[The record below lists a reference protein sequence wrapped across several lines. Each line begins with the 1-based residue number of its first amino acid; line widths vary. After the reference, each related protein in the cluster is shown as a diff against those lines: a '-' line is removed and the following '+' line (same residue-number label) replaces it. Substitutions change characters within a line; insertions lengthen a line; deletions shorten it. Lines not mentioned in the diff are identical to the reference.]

1 MLQGSAESWIGLQA
15 RSDKTSLVVKLK
27 HQLKIENVLSGN
39 DSVLKKQK
47 LDGASA
53 YMGSLSPHGYP
64 GKTKIYIFE
73 TFRYL
78 SFTHTDFILYS
89 GTILYQN
96 IIVFEKLRIS
106 SSIPSQK
113 TK

>member
-27 HQLKIENVLSGN
+27 HQLEIENVLSGN

-53 YMGSLSPHGYP
+53 YGKLEHIWLP
-64 GKTKIYIFE
+64 GQN
-73 TFRYL
+73 
-78 SFTHTDFILYS
+78 
-89 GTILYQN
+89 QN
-96 IIVFEKLRIS
+96 IYLRNF
-106 SSIPSQK
+106 
-113 TK
+113 